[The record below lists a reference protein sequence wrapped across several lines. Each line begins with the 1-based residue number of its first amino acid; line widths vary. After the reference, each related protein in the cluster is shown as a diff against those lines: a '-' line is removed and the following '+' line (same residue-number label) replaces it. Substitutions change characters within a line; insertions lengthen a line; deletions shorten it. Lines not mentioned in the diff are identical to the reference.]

1 MGKSSHGKKSD
12 KYKEE
17 KYCYSSES
25 RKRLI
30 SDSSSGPVEDIKSH
44 HSGSRVPQ
52 RRRHHSRSPIEK
64 KTEAQSIEYY
74 ERKRISKE
82 ERVAG
87 QTDRKR
93 QSSCVD
99 KYQEESQ
106 KNSCH
111 SRDKVDELGFSFKR
125 YCYEL
130 KVFLRDEDLV
140 PDSEDFW
147 KFLKN
152 YETVQNRAGRKKHNL
167 EFAGKKE
174 L

>member
-1 MGKSSHGKKSD
+1 MGKSSHRKKND

-44 HSGSRVPQ
+44 HSRSRVPQ
-52 RRRHHSRSPIEK
+52 RRHHSRSPIEK

-106 KNSCH
+106 KN
-111 SRDKVDELGFSFKR
+111 
-125 YCYEL
+125 
-130 KVFLRDEDLV
+130 
-140 PDSEDFW
+140 
-147 KFLKN
+147 
-152 YETVQNRAGRKKHNL
+152 
-167 EFAGKKE
+167 
-174 L
+174 